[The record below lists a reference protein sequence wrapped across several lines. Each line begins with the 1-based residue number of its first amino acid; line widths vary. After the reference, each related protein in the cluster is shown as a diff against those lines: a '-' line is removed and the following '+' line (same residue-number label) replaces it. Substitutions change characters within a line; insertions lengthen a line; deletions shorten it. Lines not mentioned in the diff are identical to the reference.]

1 MENYDGM
8 VDYLPNPSEDQDLWF
23 ESAGSQG
30 FLPHNLLTDAP
41 GSVDCLQLDGPFF
54 RGFSIG
60 PFYKQGFTQQVPL
73 SPASDLELVVDLG
86 LVSGSTVAD
95 PCWNGLGAQTL
106 HPFQIS
112 SSELLVS
119 MHDSVKEAFLETA
132 IEILVFSK
140 RGFCKGFS
148 GAADSQVY
156 LALGKGSSHS
166 KMLCLFLLLD
176 CQMGVVHFFQV
187 IFWVKSLIPL
197 ATMRGLFLQL
207 LFLRLVSYR
216 LVSRSLKAAG
226 LRWILVVDLALIAA
240 EVSV

>member
-86 LVSGSTVAD
+86 LVSGSTVTD

-106 HPFQIS
+106 HPF
-112 SSELLVS
+112 
-119 MHDSVKEAFLETA
+119 
-132 IEILVFSK
+132 
-140 RGFCKGFS
+140 
-148 GAADSQVY
+148 
-156 LALGKGSSHS
+156 
-166 KMLCLFLLLD
+166 
-176 CQMGVVHFFQV
+176 
-187 IFWVKSLIPL
+187 
-197 ATMRGLFLQL
+197 
-207 LFLRLVSYR
+207 
-216 LVSRSLKAAG
+216 
-226 LRWILVVDLALIAA
+226 
-240 EVSV
+240 